1 MNQLPSLISDLALI
15 LVTAALT
22 TLLFKRIKQPVV
34 LGYIIA
40 GILVGPHLL
49 LTPTVVD
56 TTNIETLADMGV
68 IFLLFS
74 LGLEFSFRKLQRVG
88 GSSSI
93 TAVTEIVLTVTSGFF
108 VGKLLGWPEIDCLFL
123 GGMVASSSTSIII
136 KAFEDLKVKTRNY
149 TKVVFGVLVIEDI
162 VVVIVMVLLSTV
174 AVAQHIEGKE
184 LAFTIVKL
192 LFFLALWFIIGIF
205 LIPTLYKKT
214 NRFLDEETTLIL
226 SIGLCLL
233 MVVLATRSG
242 FSAELGAFVMG
253 SILAET
259 TFAEKIEDLVKPIK
273 NLFGAIF
280 FVSVGMLMDP
290 SAIIEHWLP
299 VMLISMLL
307 IFGKP
312 TYTTIGAMLSGQ
324 PFKQALQVGMSMG
337 QIGEFSFIVATL
349 GMSLGVTSDF
359 LFPIAV
365 GVSAITTFT
374 TPIMMKSSEPFADY
388 LMKKLPSNWIKILQ
402 RYSSSAQT
410 IQAESEWKTIAKKY
424 ISIVV
429 TNGLIIAAIML
440 LSSTL
445 LIPFVNARTNY
456 DIRGVISF
464 SITLVL
470 ISPFLWALMT
480 KHPETLEDFKKRWTT
495 NKFLRW
501 PLLIIDISRIV
512 IGVMIIVFLVE
523 RMVSTTTAL
532 IVVVPITLIM
542 LALFSKRITGYY
554 KKIEDRFIS
563 NLNDRESANLSS
575 SMQNLMVAVPADIH
589 IVNMEVLPDAT
600 FAGKKLSDLAWRERY
615 GINIAYV
622 RRGDTT
628 TCIPQN
634 DMRLF
639 PFDRVGV
646 IGTDDQLDK
655 FKREFET
662 TRKEKSSVD
671 IDDIVAV
678 KFVVDDQNHYAGK
691 SIRETHIY
699 RDRSG
704 LVIRIL
710 RNGTTINSPVSDTI
724 FEKGDIV
731 WLVGD
736 RFKINKY
743 I

>member
-22 TLLFKRIKQPVV
+22 TLLFKRIKQTVV

-290 SAIIEHWLP
+290 SAII
-299 VMLISMLL
+299 
-307 IFGKP
+307 
-312 TYTTIGAMLSGQ
+312 
-324 PFKQALQVGMSMG
+324 
-337 QIGEFSFIVATL
+337 
-349 GMSLGVTSDF
+349 
-359 LFPIAV
+359 
-365 GVSAITTFT
+365 
-374 TPIMMKSSEPFADY
+374 
-388 LMKKLPSNWIKILQ
+388 
-402 RYSSSAQT
+402 
-410 IQAESEWKTIAKKY
+410 
-424 ISIVV
+424 
-429 TNGLIIAAIML
+429 
-440 LSSTL
+440 
-445 LIPFVNARTNY
+445 
-456 DIRGVISF
+456 
-464 SITLVL
+464 
-470 ISPFLWALMT
+470 
-480 KHPETLEDFKKRWTT
+480 
-495 NKFLRW
+495 
-501 PLLIIDISRIV
+501 
-512 IGVMIIVFLVE
+512 
-523 RMVSTTTAL
+523 
-532 IVVVPITLIM
+532 
-542 LALFSKRITGYY
+542 
-554 KKIEDRFIS
+554 
-563 NLNDRESANLSS
+563 
-575 SMQNLMVAVPADIH
+575 
-589 IVNMEVLPDAT
+589 
-600 FAGKKLSDLAWRERY
+600 
-615 GINIAYV
+615 
-622 RRGDTT
+622 
-628 TCIPQN
+628 
-634 DMRLF
+634 
-639 PFDRVGV
+639 
-646 IGTDDQLDK
+646 
-655 FKREFET
+655 
-662 TRKEKSSVD
+662 
-671 IDDIVAV
+671 
-678 KFVVDDQNHYAGK
+678 
-691 SIRETHIY
+691 
-699 RDRSG
+699 
-704 LVIRIL
+704 
-710 RNGTTINSPVSDTI
+710 
-724 FEKGDIV
+724 
-731 WLVGD
+731 
-736 RFKINKY
+736 
-743 I
+743 